1 MVLTAIFIL
10 IMGFLIDGIIGP
22 ILKTFG
28 VIEIDQDGEWRKT
41 EKKPKGNGLKSL
53 LDRIRGYL
61 FSLLDK
67 LKSKR
72 QITSKKDVGVPRQD
86 EVKKTEKHGN
96 LRKITKFE
104 GKALMSEGYR
114 LYYSTRFPKDY
125 ELEEGVVYVV
135 EGQGEPIAYSGPL
148 SGIRF
153 DGYYVWDEERN

>member
-41 EKKPKGNGLKSL
+41 EKKPKGNGLK
-53 LDRIRGYL
+53 
-61 FSLLDK
+61 
-67 LKSKR
+67 
-72 QITSKKDVGVPRQD
+72 DVGVPRQD
-86 EVKKTEKHGN
+86 DVKKPEKHGN

>member
-67 LKSKR
+67 LKSK
-72 QITSKKDVGVPRQD
+72 
-86 EVKKTEKHGN
+86 KKTEKHGN

>member
-1 MVLTAIFIL
+1 
-10 IMGFLIDGIIGP
+10 MGFFIDGFVGP
-22 ILKTFG
+22 LLETLG
-28 VIEIDQDGEWRKT
+28 VIEIGEDGEWART
-41 EKKPKGNGLKSL
+41 EKKPKGNSLKSL
-53 LDRIRGYL
+53 LGRIRGYL
-61 FSLLDK
+61 FSLLNK

-72 QITSKKDVGVPRQD
+72 QIAPKKDVGVPIQD
-86 EVKKTEKHGN
+86 DVKKPEKHGN

-153 DGYYVWDEERN
+153 DGYYVWDEERK